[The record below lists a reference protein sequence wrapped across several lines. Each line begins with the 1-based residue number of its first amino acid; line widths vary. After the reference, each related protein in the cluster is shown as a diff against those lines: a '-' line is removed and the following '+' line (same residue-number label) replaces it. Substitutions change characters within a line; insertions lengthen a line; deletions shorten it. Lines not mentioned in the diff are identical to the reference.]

1 MDKPIKSMTDQEL
14 FDERN
19 KWRYK
24 ITTATGWGAAVGA
37 AQEFLKECDNE
48 IRNRGGL
55 KIPSLKAA
63 ISYLN
68 QGTPEM
74 ETAEKFK
81 MIYQEILD
89 ELQRALI
96 QYPSFHSGHEGY
108 ALIKEELDELWAVVQ
123 LKQST
128 PGRSSQMYSEA
139 KQVAAMAIRFMLD
152 MPGFKN

>member
-1 MDKPIKSMTDQEL
+1 MESNE
-14 FDERN
+14 
-19 KWRYK
+19 
-24 ITTATGWGAAVGA
+24 
-37 AQEFLKECDNE
+37 AQKTLQ
-48 IRNRGGL
+48 
-55 KIPSLKAA
+55 SA

-68 QGTPEM
+68 QGAPEM

-89 ELQRALI
+89 ELQRASI
-96 QYPSFHSGHEGY
+96 QYPSFHSSHEGY
-108 ALIKEELDELWAVVQ
+108 AIIKEELDELWAVVK